1 MTALFASVR
10 QNDLH
15 GSYGGKW
22 LEQVLCPRGRTSAS
36 PETWR
41 LFGPK
46 LSPSQC
52 PAPWPCAVG
61 CSLGPGGCCGGF
73 ARVRSAEC
81 STRPAQNTKQ
91 AAERGAAAQ
100 PSILT
105 AGVRGSLRSLPCS
118 RQGTARGG
126 AGSARQPHAPRPRDL
141 PSLPSSPL
149 QRALEKTQPRA
160 PRSLRGARGFDFS
173 CWGVR
178 WQGRG
183 NKGNLGRAACVVRV
197 LARGPV
203 WESPAPVHAARPG
216 KP

>member
-22 LEQVLCPRGRTSAS
+22 LEQVLGRTSAS

-105 AGVRGSLRSLPCS
+105 AGVRDPCDPCDPCGAAAKGQREAAPGLLANPTRHGPGTCQACPVPPCS
-118 RQGTARGG
+118 GHLRKPSPELRAVCAPPAASTFPVGG
-126 AGSARQPHAPRPRDL
+126 
-141 PSLPSSPL
+141 
-149 QRALEKTQPRA
+149 
-160 PRSLRGARGFDFS
+160 
-173 CWGVR
+173 
-178 WQGRG
+178 
-183 NKGNLGRAACVVRV
+183 
-197 LARGPV
+197 
-203 WESPAPVHAARPG
+203 
-216 KP
+216 